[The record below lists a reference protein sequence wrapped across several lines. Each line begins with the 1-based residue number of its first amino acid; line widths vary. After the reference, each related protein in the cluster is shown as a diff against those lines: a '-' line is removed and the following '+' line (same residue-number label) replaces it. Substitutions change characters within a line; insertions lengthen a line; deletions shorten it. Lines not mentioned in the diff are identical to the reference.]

1 MVAYMLQYLL
11 IPNQYQGFNI
21 RDSLEKIVSFIN
33 MGQCPL
39 PGDPCLITIKMDT
52 LNKKCYLTVEKKRKK
67 KWMSAESQFY
77 KQTKE
82 WNYQYREKKIVR
94 RVGLSFPNLLFRQ
107 CSVLLCHSNTKPRG
121 PGARWILQNTDAPEH
136 LPNQPKIL
144 TTFNLISRLTFI
156 VLTGIWRILIA
167 TSSTRTKH
175 FCITWVFWGIYI
187 VLTVAVRNGTSQ
199 H

>member
-33 MGQCPL
+33 MGQCLL

-67 KWMSAESQFY
+67 KVNVSRVPIL
-77 KQTKE
+77 QTKE
-82 WNYQYREKKIVR
+82 WDYQYREKKSVR
-94 RVGLSFPNLLFRQ
+94 RVGLGFPNLLFRQ

-136 LPNQPKIL
+136 LPKQPKIL

-156 VLTGIWRILIA
+156 VLTGIWRILH
-167 TSSTRTKH
+167 SN
-175 FCITWVFWGIYI
+175 F
-187 VLTVAVRNGTSQ
+187 LN
-199 H
+199 

>member
-1 MVAYMLQYLL
+1 MLS
-11 IPNQYQGFNI
+11 NSG
-21 RDSLEKIVSFIN
+21 
-33 MGQCPL
+33 
-39 PGDPCLITIKMDT
+39 
-52 LNKKCYLTVEKKRKK
+52 KK
-67 KWMSAESQFY
+67 KKKKVNVSRVPIL
-77 KQTKE
+77 QTKE
-82 WNYQYREKKIVR
+82 WDYQYREKKSVR
-94 RVGLSFPNLLFRQ
+94 RVGLGFPNLLFRQ

-121 PGARWILQNTDAPEH
+121 LGARWILQNTDAPEH

-156 VLTGIWRILIA
+156 VLTGIWRILIT